1 MLNIGDKCYFISDCG
16 RSDMKLQIGKVVN
29 IESNGELL
37 DIMSC
42 KGQLYKYVFWKYVF
56 KVGRLMEAKRCF
68 EEQCQTKLKM
78 LENDRSMIDYRI
90 ERLQKSLEQAT
101 NL

>member
-16 RSDMKLQIGKVVN
+16 RSDMKLQCGTVVN
-29 IESNGELL
+29 TESNGEL
-37 DIMSC
+37 IAITNC

-56 KVGRLMEAKRCF
+56 KVGRLEDAKRCF
-68 EEQCQTKLKM
+68 EEHCQTKLKM
-78 LENDRSMIDYRI
+78 LENDRSMLNYRI
-90 ERLQKSLEQAT
+90 ERLQKSLEQAI

>member
-1 MLNIGDKCYFISDCG
+1 MNIGDKCYFISDCG
-16 RSDMKLQIGKVVN
+16 RSSMKLQCGTVVN
-29 IESNGELL
+29 IVSNGELL

-56 KVGRLMEAKRCF
+56 KVGSLKEAKLCF

-78 LENDRSMIDYRI
+78 LENDRSVIDYRI
-90 ERLQKSLEQAT
+90 ERLQKALEQAT